1 MQQKAITV
9 IKDQYRKV
17 SEVYSRKVEDMKATI
32 ARESRK
38 TDGLERRRK
47 LEMEGVTSDLQ
58 NMRRKVEFYQ
68 KYIGKLKD
76 LVKEDEGPSHDM
88 SDMYQQ
94 IKEEASEMEQSPE
107 QRQRLAQE
115 SYLSQQQ
122 MLQPEAM

>member
-17 SEVYSRKVEDMKATI
+17 SEVYNRKVEDMRATI

-76 LVKEDEGPSHDM
+76 LVKEDEGPSQDM
-88 SDMYQQ
+88 SDMY
-94 IKEEASEMEQSPE
+94 
-107 QRQRLAQE
+107 
-115 SYLSQQQ
+115 
-122 MLQPEAM
+122 